1 MINIFENLQLLKTF
15 IHLNFD
21 FLIKNKKVTTLCFF
35 YSFNKDKFRFIVL
48 LIGFKNKFFYSCV
61 QFALEPILLKD
72 QPQSF
77 GCIKRL
83 AETIKRTSS
92 KISPSNKELNE
103 VSYIFKV
110 KNAW

>member
-1 MINIFENLQLLKTF
+1 M
-15 IHLNFD
+15 
-21 FLIKNKKVTTLCFF
+21 
-35 YSFNKDKFRFIVL
+35 
-48 LIGFKNKFFYSCV
+48 

-92 KISPSNKELNE
+92 KTNPTNKKLNE
-103 VSYIFKV
+103 VSYVFLFLL
-110 KNAW
+110 AR

>member
-1 MINIFENLQLLKTF
+1 M
-15 IHLNFD
+15 
-21 FLIKNKKVTTLCFF
+21 
-35 YSFNKDKFRFIVL
+35 
-48 LIGFKNKFFYSCV
+48 